1 MKRPTLFS
9 ATALA
14 AALALAGCAS
24 GPGSDSA
31 TMPGMDHGNM
41 SASPSGQT
49 PSAPAPAAAEHNSAD
64 AMFAQM
70 MIPHHEQA
78 VEMSEMLLAKDGIDP
93 AVTDLAQDIKA
104 AQGPEIKT
112 MTGWLSAWGEPAAM
126 SGDHGMEGM
135 MSKDDMAALEAAQ
148 GPEATRLFLAQ
159 MIEHHQGAVKM
170 ARDEAANGSNPDAV
184 AQAEKMAR
192 DQSGEI
198 DKMKDLLAGL

>member
-1 MKRPTLFS
+1 MKRLTLIS

-24 GPGSDSA
+24 ETGSES
-31 TMPGMDHGNM
+31 TMPGMDHGTA
-41 SASPSGQT
+41 SASPSAE
-49 PSAPAPAAAEHNSAD
+49 SSAAAEHNSAD

-78 VEMSEMLLAKDGIDP
+78 VEMSDMVLAKDGIDP
-93 AVTDLAQDIKA
+93 AVTELAEEIKS

-112 MTGWLSAWGEPAAM
+112 MTGWLSAWGEPVAM

-135 MSKDDMAALEAAQ
+135 MTEDDMAALEAAQ
-148 GPEATRLFLAQ
+148 GTEAARLFLTQ
-159 MIEHHQGAVKM
+159 MVKHHEGAVKM
-170 ARDEAANGSNPDAV
+170 AQEETANGSNPDAV
-184 AQAEKMAR
+184 AQAEKMAK

-198 DKMKDLLAGL
+198 EKMKELLAGL